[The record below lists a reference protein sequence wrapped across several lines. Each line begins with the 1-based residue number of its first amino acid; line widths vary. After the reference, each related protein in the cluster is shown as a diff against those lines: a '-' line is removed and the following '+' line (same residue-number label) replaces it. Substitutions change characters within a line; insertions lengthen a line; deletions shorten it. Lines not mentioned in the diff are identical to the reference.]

1 MCTIQRNTMTEKQ
14 KKAAEAYERNKEKK
28 KMLGEDYLTI
38 EDKKERRRAY
48 LRAYAK
54 KWREAHPE
62 YMKRYGREQKQRAA
76 GNPKTKEYM
85 RQYMRAWREKH
96 PNYFKKYRKKRIDA
110 AKQQRESESL
120 IAKKERIRSNLP
132 KGVRDAVEALKRI
145 KNKKKEQRQEDN
157 SHF

>member
-1 MCTIQRNTMTEKQ
+1 MCTIQRKTMTEKQ

-28 KMLGEDYLTI
+28 KLLGEEYLTI

-62 YMKRYGREQKQRAA
+62 YMKRYGMSLKQRAA
-76 GNPKTKEYM
+76 ENPKTKDYM

-96 PNYFKKYRKKRIDA
+96 PDYFKKYRTKRKDE
-110 AKQQRESESL
+110 AKEQRERENQ
-120 IAKKERIRSNLP
+120 IAKKERIRSHLP
-132 KGVRDAVEALKRI
+132 RCVREAVEALERMRAE
-145 KNKKKEQRQEDN
+145 KEKP
-157 SHF
+157 